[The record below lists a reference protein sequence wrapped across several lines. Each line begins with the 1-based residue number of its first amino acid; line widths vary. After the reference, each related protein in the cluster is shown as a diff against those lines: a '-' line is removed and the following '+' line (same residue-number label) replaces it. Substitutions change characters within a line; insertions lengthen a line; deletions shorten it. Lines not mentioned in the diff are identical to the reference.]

1 MDAAKLEEIDL
12 RVEAMGEDLSE
23 AERRILDL
31 QEENNQLRRENIEFR
46 QRLATIEAILNIQA
60 PEPVAQGDLMN
71 IDIYNNEAKAE
82 NSNDEGEDDEGGA
95 VRHQKEAEEEEED
108 GNHQQQAET
117 FPFKCIRPNCNKQF
131 KSQATLDRHLART
144 HDSDPATR
152 KAHVCAVCNASF
164 DKATVLRSH
173 VREHKP

>member
-1 MDAAKLEEIDL
+1 MDAAKLEESDL

-31 QEENNQLRRENIEFR
+31 QEENNQLRRVNTEFR

-60 PEPVAQGDLMN
+60 PEPVAQGDLMDV
-71 IDIYNNEAKAE
+71 DIYNDEDKDE
-82 NSNDEGEDDEGGA
+82 NSDDDGKDDEGGA
-95 VRHQKEAEEEEED
+95 VLHHEEAEDQEED
-108 GNHQQQAET
+108 EKPQQQVDPL
-117 FPFKCIRPNCNKQF
+117 PFKCNRHNCNKQF

-144 HDSDPATR
+144 HDSNPATR
-152 KAHVCAVCNASF
+152 KAHVCAVCNASL

-173 VREHKP
+173 MREHKP